1 MMLRLACAASV
12 LAIVLASASASAA
25 TRPRGVGVRLEY
37 DIGAVARQCPKEKTL
52 RGEVAAE
59 IGRDPFTDAG
69 PWRLHVTLAHGKSGA
84 VVANADLFDSEGATF
99 ATMGE
104 MVAPTC
110 QMLVVKVVALWIA
123 LQLTDPPAPPPMP
136 APLPPPAAL
145 PSTPPSL
152 PAPPELPPPEASR
165 PAIRLRLGAATG
177 IEIGVGPTPTPVF
190 SLSLSLHPTT
200 APILSLA
207 IEARADL
214 PLPATGDDGSRVHAL
229 VVTGSLLACFHAFE
243 GGILY
248 GCPMFTAG
256 LISSGERYAT
266 SDARG
271 VYVAS
276 GARLGAAIPLS
287 SHRFAV
293 TLAGDVL
300 GTLHPFRLLV
310 ETHPVW
316 QTGPLSGA
324 VQLGFSAFL

>member
-1 MMLRLACAASV
+1 MMLRLACSASA
-12 LAIVLASASASAA
+12 LAIVVASASASAA
-25 TRPRGVGVRLEY
+25 TRPRRVGVRLEY
-37 DIGAVARQCPKEKTL
+37 DLGAGARQCPKEKTL

-69 PWRLHVTLAHGKSGA
+69 PWRLHVTLAHGKSG
-84 VVANADLFDSEGATF
+84 VLVANADLFDSEGATF

-123 LQLTDPPAPPPMP
+123 LQLTDPPPPPPVP
-136 APLPPPAAL
+136 APVPPPTALPP
-145 PSTPPSL
+145 TPPSL
-152 PAPPELPPPEASR
+152 PAPPEAPPLEAPT

-177 IEIGVGPTPTPVF
+177 IELGVGPTPTPLF
-190 SLSLSLHPTT
+190 SLNLSLHPTT

-229 VVTGSLLACFHAFE
+229 VVTGSLLACFHAFD
-243 GGILY
+243 GVLY

-256 LISSGERYAT
+256 LISSGERYAA

-271 VYVAS
+271 VYAAS
-276 GARLGAAIPLS
+276 GARLGVAIPLS

-310 ETHPVW
+310 ETRPVW
-316 QTGPLSGA
+316 QNGPVSGA
-324 VQLGFSAFL
+324 AQLGFAAFL